1 MDPLAEAEFKETG
14 YYAVYLHA
22 RRHIHQLKTKSL
34 EEANKWIIALQDAID
49 SCPPIQTL
57 TERLILNL
65 IVSRGRGGGGG
76 REGRG
81 GEV

>member
-1 MDPLAEAEFKETG
+1 MDPLSEVESKETG
-14 YYAVYLHA
+14 YYTVYLHA

-34 EEANKWIIALQDAID
+34 DEANKWIIALQDAID
-49 SCPPIQTL
+49 NCAPIQTL

-65 IVSRGRGGGGG
+65 IVRG

-81 GEV
+81 VGGKGGEESG